1 MKSRDNLKL
10 CLQSSSVLVKL
21 WEFVTTYFLALGVT
35 LMLIIGSQW
44 PTSGAFLIKIHFP
57 YICLALCFLVCGL
70 RTKTDEITVAFKSYK
85 AIVWGILTIL
95 LVIPIT
101 GTQITKTIQFGTMMT
116 DNMTTSE
123 SAVVGN
129 VTAIGPTEFAFALQV
144 FFAVPASMSAGAILV
159 RNRIKAYTFCFSQCR
174 TCYINCP
181 GIFCHYVFL
190 CTFIKRNFQ

>member
-1 MKSRDNLKL
+1 M
-10 CLQSSSVLVKL
+10 LVKL

-159 RNRIKAYTFCFSQCR
+159 RTKLKLIRF
-174 TCYINCP
+174 
-181 GIFCHYVFL
+181 VFPNVEHVIL
-190 CTFIKRNFQ
+190 IVQEFFAITSSYARS

>member
-1 MKSRDNLKL
+1 
-10 CLQSSSVLVKL
+10 
-21 WEFVTTYFLALGVT
+21 
-35 LMLIIGSQW
+35 MLIIGLQW

-95 LVIPIT
+95 LVVPIT
-101 GTQITKTIQFGTMMT
+101 GTQITKTIQFATMMT

-144 FFAVPASMSAGAILV
+144 FFVVPASMSAGAILV
-159 RNRIKAYTFCFSQCR
+159 RTELKLIRFVFPNAEHVILIVQGPVSQ
-174 TCYINCP
+174 
-181 GIFCHYVFL
+181 
-190 CTFIKRNFQ
+190 KSRNFSGQYRVPQFPLYLRNAEVLSLQTSQSS